1 MGDSTAQQQYSN
13 YRLLFFPFSLE
24 GIQVMK
30 ADVPLLTL
38 LPAEQV
44 KEPKWTQFTEESG
57 PASVTL
63 KRGTALML
71 EPMNVLRAPS
81 DMRHVII

>member
-1 MGDSTAQQQYSN
+1 MGDSTAEQQYSN
-13 YRLLFFPFSLE
+13 YRLLFSHFSLE

-30 ADVPLLTL
+30 ADVPLFTF

-44 KEPKWTQFTEESG
+44 KEPKRTQFTEESG

-71 EPMNVLRAPS
+71 ELMNVLKAP
-81 DMRHVII
+81 VI